1 MTGLKEKKE
10 IQVVQKYKVNNK
22 TIDRSIDCIFILL
35 VAAILTVRIHNL
47 NNHLNQ
53 HRKDKHN
60 YKQLRTMVHDRA
72 KILKYLKSK
81 NPERYY
87 SCLEQLGL
95 QPRAVEGELTL

>member
-1 MTGLKEKKE
+1 MQKQCKFGMCIKLLTGSKGKRE
-10 IQVVQKYKVNNK
+10 IRVVQKYKVNNR
-22 TIDRSIDCIFILL
+22 TIDRYINCIFILL

-60 YKQLRTMVHDRA
+60 YKQLRTMIHDRA

-81 NPERYY
+81 KKKKPKKKN
-87 SCLEQLGL
+87 
-95 QPRAVEGELTL
+95 